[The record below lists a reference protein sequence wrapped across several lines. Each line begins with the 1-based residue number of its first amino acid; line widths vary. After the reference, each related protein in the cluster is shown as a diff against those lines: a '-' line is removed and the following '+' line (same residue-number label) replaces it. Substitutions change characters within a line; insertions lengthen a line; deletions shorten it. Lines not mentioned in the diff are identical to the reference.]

1 MGKIILELSDED
13 LLKLGEQKIKEEL
26 EQTLKWLSMK
36 GLLKSI
42 SHVLSS
48 LEIDYEGEIEVIKQ
62 ESWQEYKK
70 RSYSHPI
77 YTS

>member
-70 RSYSHPI
+70 DLPI
-77 YTS
+77 

>member
-13 LLKLGEQKIKEEL
+13 LLQLGESKIKEEVG
-26 EQTLKWLSMK
+26 QTLKRLKMK

-42 SHVLSS
+42 SHALSS
-48 LEIDYEGEIEVIKQ
+48 LEINYESEVERIKQ

-70 RSYSHPI
+70 ELPEKG
-77 YTS
+77 

>member
-13 LLKLGEQKIKEEL
+13 LLQLGEQKIKEEVG
-26 EQTLKWLSMK
+26 QTPKWLKMK

-42 SHVLSS
+42 SHALKS
-48 LEIDYEGEIEVIKQ
+48 LEIDYEGDVEKIRQ

-70 RSYSHPI
+70 ELPI
-77 YTS
+77 